1 MYTKVEII
9 GQFMGFNVA
18 NRTMPK
24 DNSGTPGRKGS
35 RGHVIAVVDI
45 LGSRIAAG
53 IYQEAETL
61 PIEQELASSLEVGRN
76 SLREAVKVLS
86 GKGLLST
93 APRSGTKVRPREDWN
108 MLDPD
113 VLNWHAD
120 PEIAS
125 ESFMLDLIELR
136 RIIEPKA
143 AELAAERGTKEDVA
157 EILAAYE
164 IMADAGTDRQQRLA
178 ADIEFHTAVLK
189 ASHNDVLT
197 HFKHAIATYLKAH
210 FIRGQKLEEVIDLE
224 DIERH
229 QKIAW
234 AIASGNGKTAY
245 ELTVEMLNLN
255 REHFS
260 SSEHLTS
267 GVPIA

>member
-1 MYTKVEII
+1 
-9 GQFMGFNVA
+9 VA
-18 NRTMPK
+18 NRPK
-24 DNSGTPGRKGS
+24 PKSNTGTPERKGA
-35 RGHVIAVVDI
+35 RGHVTAVVDT
-45 LGSRIAAG
+45 LGSRISAG
-53 IYQEAETL
+53 IYKEEETL

-93 APRSGTKVRPREDWN
+93 APRSGTKVRPRGEWN

-113 VLNWHAD
+113 VLKWHAD
-120 PEIAS
+120 PAIAS
-125 ESFMLDLIELR
+125 KSFMLDLIELR

-143 AELAAERGTKEDVA
+143 AELAAVRGTKEDVA

-164 IMADAGTDRQQRLA
+164 AMADSGTDQQRRME
-178 ADIEFHTAVLK
+178 ADIEFHSAVLR
-189 ASHNDVLT
+189 ASHNEVLA

-210 FIRGQKLEEVIDLE
+210 FDLGQALDEEADRE

-229 QKIAW
+229 HKIAW
-234 AIASGNGKTAY
+234 AIASGKAKSAY
-245 ELTVEMLNLN
+245 SLTVEMLNLN

-260 SSEHLTS
+260 EESSA
-267 GVPIA
+267 G